1 MLWNKGLDYIAYDIC
16 TLPSFPLKTYFFC
29 LPLKITYTIAI
40 PEDFHKILV
49 YCWEIWENYASVN
62 SRAQLELTDA
72 LNRGRSDIIRYYL
85 MQLCIFFYII
95 LIIWYNMNFVTF
107 DMYFIKRINIITTIV
122 HISQEILIKE
132 CFVQIACRWRRST
145 VSHLSLTAPR
155 HFYYQHTWD
164 EYLCLTPQS
173 RLKVQS
179 IFQGN
184 FGSVQQKIEQK
195 LGWQKKN
202 RPLKFKIFWSVKESE
217 ESNIILIWIST
228 LHRLLC
234 FALHLG
240 KSNSLSL
247 KLEQWSNVLC
257 ESKWRRVTTGAK
269 NAGSSLYSDQQG
281 WGRD

>member
-1 MLWNKGLDYIAYDIC
+1 
-16 TLPSFPLKTYFFC
+16 
-29 LPLKITYTIAI
+29 
-40 PEDFHKILV
+40 
-49 YCWEIWENYASVN
+49 
-62 SRAQLELTDA
+62 
-72 LNRGRSDIIRYYL
+72 
-85 MQLCIFFYII
+85 
-95 LIIWYNMNFVTF
+95 MNFVTF

-173 RLKVQS
+173 RLRVQS

-184 FGSVQQKIEQK
+184 SGSVQQKIEQR

-202 RPLKFKIFWSVKESE
+202 RPLKFKIFWSVKESK

-247 KLEQWSNVLC
+247 SLNNGQMSFVNQNGVVLLRARRMLGVLYILTSRGGGGTKKGPVC
-257 ESKWRRVTTGAK
+257 LSFIWTFSPFSKTK
-269 NAGSSLYSDQQG
+269 NENRKEKFPSVLIVFE
-281 WGRD
+281 

>member
-1 MLWNKGLDYIAYDIC
+1 
-16 TLPSFPLKTYFFC
+16 
-29 LPLKITYTIAI
+29 
-40 PEDFHKILV
+40 
-49 YCWEIWENYASVN
+49 
-62 SRAQLELTDA
+62 
-72 LNRGRSDIIRYYL
+72 
-85 MQLCIFFYII
+85 
-95 LIIWYNMNFVTF
+95 MNFETF
-107 DMYFIKRINIITTIV
+107 DKYFIKRINIITTIV

-173 RLKVQS
+173 RLRVQS

-184 FGSVQQKIEQK
+184 SGSVQQKIEQK